1 MRRLLFALLFVF
13 IISRLHAKKDRKAIK
28 SFKKGY
34 ESFLNRLGDKKDT
47 SKKAKEARLK
57 VFKKNLDAMKRIN
70 VKGKAFKFN
79 EQGKFLF
86 LSDEEKKQY
95 LGLQNTTVL
104 EKEAETEVPGRG
116 KHPLL
121 NRVKGKVEL
130 FATKQRP
137 GREKGKYNKLKNK
150 LKNNA
155 EKKIKEKIKKGKN
168 KTKGLG
174 MVKRDLQKR
183 QEENAIPA
191 SMDLRILNLV
201 SAPRDQLTCSS
212 CWAFGG
218 VAVLEGAFALATGFL
233 KDFSEQQVIDCN
245 LYYGCSG
252 GFWVKG
258 WKQIKEDRYA
268 ALRAD
273 QPYIAEKR
281 AQCDKTT
288 PNGLTDIMT
297 VGSYSINRV
306 ENDEENM
313 LDLLN
318 SYGPLAVAVKAD
330 DTLFFYGS
338 GVIDACLGGKSGID
352 HLVTLVGYDE
362 TSLLMKNSWGTDWGE
377 DGFFRVVR
385 GCGPSLLG
393 YSYWA
398 SYLSIV
404 SLVEGVST
412 PFEESAII
420 YGSDDYFIV
429 KQTSKVQKINQD
441 ITDIGGLKFGDV
453 ITIEVLNETLTNKN
467 FKLEL
472 NYKDNLGNIDKVY
485 KLQFYDTDNPKVRQ
499 MTKTAEGS
507 ILRSVY
513 TKVSLE
519 PGAVI
524 EIIIA
529 ATGYSVSFDG
539 VDLPIHPHVLPLDT
553 INIWFLEAKTSTGL
567 FANVTLTRKEEK
579 LRDLTGSSLA
589 ECVDLD
595 SYCVN
600 YLEEDAN
607 TCTDEAT
614 AEWME
619 SYCPKSCNKC

>member
-174 MVKRDLQKR
+174 MVKRDLQIR

-218 VAVLEGAFALATGFL
+218 VAVLEGAFALATG
-233 KDFSEQQVIDCN
+233 I
-245 LYYGCSG
+245 
-252 GFWVKG
+252 
-258 WKQIKEDRYA
+258 
-268 ALRAD
+268 
-273 QPYIAEKR
+273 
-281 AQCDKTT
+281 
-288 PNGLTDIMT
+288 
-297 VGSYSINRV
+297 
-306 ENDEENM
+306 
-313 LDLLN
+313 
-318 SYGPLAVAVKAD
+318 PL
-330 DTLFFYGS
+330 
-338 GVIDACLGGKSGID
+338 
-352 HLVTLVGYDE
+352 
-362 TSLLMKNSWGTDWGE
+362 
-377 DGFFRVVR
+377 
-385 GCGPSLLG
+385 
-393 YSYWA
+393 
-398 SYLSIV
+398 
-404 SLVEGVST
+404 
-412 PFEESAII
+412 
-420 YGSDDYFIV
+420 
-429 KQTSKVQKINQD
+429 
-441 ITDIGGLKFGDV
+441 
-453 ITIEVLNETLTNKN
+453 
-467 FKLEL
+467 
-472 NYKDNLGNIDKVY
+472 
-485 KLQFYDTDNPKVRQ
+485 
-499 MTKTAEGS
+499 GS
-507 ILRSVY
+507 I
-513 TKVSLE
+513 
-519 PGAVI
+519 
-524 EIIIA
+524 
-529 ATGYSVSFDG
+529 
-539 VDLPIHPHVLPLDT
+539 H
-553 INIWFLEAKTSTGL
+553 L
-567 FANVTLTRKEEK
+567 F
-579 LRDLTGSSLA
+579 SS
-589 ECVDLD
+589 
-595 SYCVN
+595 
-600 YLEEDAN
+600 
-607 TCTDEAT
+607 
-614 AEWME
+614 
-619 SYCPKSCNKC
+619 